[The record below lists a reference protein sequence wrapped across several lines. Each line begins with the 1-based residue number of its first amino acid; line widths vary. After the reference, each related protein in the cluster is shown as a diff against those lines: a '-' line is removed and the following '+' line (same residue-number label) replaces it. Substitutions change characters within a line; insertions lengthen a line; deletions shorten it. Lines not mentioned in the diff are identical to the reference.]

1 MAKTAFPFGAWPPKC
16 LPGWHWPNLSHGHR
30 VYRGPGGLAGVDWS
44 LPVGFAQADAT
55 SVVVTAAGHAPST
68 RYTYAVRPVAGNG
81 WLQTPDVS
89 CLCEFQTGPTG
100 AWAGRRPVPV
110 EWLGAAVLAGGQ
122 IRLSWSWRRPAGG
135 AEAAAFSLYCRT
147 GPGIEPGAPDA
158 VADFLAEGTQSYTFQ
173 LEGGQSCWFAVAARS
188 ADAAESHLS
197 AVIGPF
203 VADAAAPAMPRV
215 FVTTRR

>member
-30 VYRGPGGLAGVDWS
+30 VYRGLGGLGGVDWS
-44 LPVGFAQADAT
+44 TPVGFAQADAT

-89 CLCEFQTGPTG
+89 CLCEMETGPTG
-100 AWAGRRPVPV
+100 AWLGRRPASV

-122 IRLSWSWRRPAGG
+122 IRLSWSWRRPSGG
-135 AEAAAFSLYCRT
+135 LEAAAFSLYCRG
-147 GPGIEPGAPDA
+147 GPAIEPGSPEA
-158 VADFLAEGTQSYTFQ
+158 VADFQAEGTQSYTFQ
-173 LEGGQSCWFAVAARS
+173 LTDGQAYWFAVAAR
-188 ADAAESHLS
+188 ATDGAESPLS

-203 VADAAAPAMPRV
+203 LADATPPAAPRV
-215 FVTTRR
+215 VVTMTR